1 MPLLFEKIEMTTN
14 VQMQKRKPYKGI
26 AMEGIVA
33 KQYDRVQKHMIEQY
47 KAWAKLASGS
57 TPPNGSVLEVA
68 PGPGYLSVEIAK
80 LGNYSITGLDISKTF
95 VKIAQS
101 KAEKAGAKV
110 DFRQGDAANMP
121 FEDEN
126 FDFIICTSAF
136 KNFPEPVRVL
146 DEMFRVLKAGGK
158 ALIDDMNKDA
168 PTSKLNEFVDQ
179 MHLNRFDSFFTKTTF
194 KSLAKSAYTKTQIQ
208 ELVAQSK
215 FKRCEIV
222 DEDIGFEIWL
232 NKA

>member
-1 MPLLFEKIEMTTN
+1 
-14 VQMQKRKPYKGI
+14 
-26 AMEGIVA
+26 
-33 KQYDRVQKHMIEQY
+33 
-47 KAWAKLASGS
+47 
-57 TPPNGSVLEVA
+57 
-68 PGPGYLSVEIAK
+68 
-80 LGNYSITGLDISKTF
+80 

>member
-1 MPLLFEKIEMTTN
+1 MTTN
-14 VQMQKRKPYKGI
+14 VETQKRKPYKGI

-57 TPPNGSVLEVA
+57 IPPNGSVLEVA
-68 PGPGYLSVEIAK
+68 PGPGYLSIEIAK
-80 LGNYSITGLDISKTF
+80 RGKFSITGLDISKTF

-101 KAEKAGAKV
+101 KAEKAGVKV
-110 DFRQGDAANMP
+110 DFRHGDAANMP
-121 FEDEN
+121 FDSDN
-126 FDFIICTSAF
+126 FDFIVCTSAF

-158 ALIDDMNKDA
+158 ALIDDMNKDT
-168 PTSKLNEFVDQ
+168 PPSKLNEFVDQ
-179 MHLNRFDSFFTKTTF
+179 MHLNRFDSYFTKTTF
-194 KSLAKSAYTKTQIQ
+194 RSLVKSAYSKAQIQ

-232 NKA
+232 KKA

>member
-1 MPLLFEKIEMTTN
+1 MTTN
-14 VQMQKRKPYKGI
+14 VATQKRKPYKGI

-33 KQYDRVQKHMIEQY
+33 KQYDRIQKHMIEQY
-47 KAWAKLASGS
+47 KAWAKLANSS

-101 KAEKAGAKV
+101 KVEKAGVKV

-121 FEDEN
+121 FEADN
-126 FDFIICTSAF
+126 FDFIVCTSAF

-158 ALIDDMNKDA
+158 ALIADMNKDT
-168 PTSKLNEFVDQ
+168 PTFKLIEFVDQ
-179 MHLNRFDSFFTKTTF
+179 MHLNRIDLYFTKTTF
-194 KSLAKSAYTKTQIQ
+194 KSLSKSAYTKKQIQ

-215 FKRCEIV
+215 FTRCEIV

-232 NKA
+232 KKS